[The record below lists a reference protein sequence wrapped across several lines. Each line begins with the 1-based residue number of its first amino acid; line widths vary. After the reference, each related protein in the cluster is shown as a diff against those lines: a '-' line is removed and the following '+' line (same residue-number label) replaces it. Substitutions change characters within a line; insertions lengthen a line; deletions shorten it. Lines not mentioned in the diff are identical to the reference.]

1 VRTTKILAV
10 DDSPVALHKYQLI
23 LSHYT
28 VVTATN
34 GLKALSE
41 LERHIQIDLILLD
54 INMPLMNGLEFLR
67 ALRKEPKYQRI
78 PVIVVS
84 SEGRE
89 SDATRALSLG
99 AQGYLTKPFPSREL
113 LRLVAAHVRLP
124 KLRAQPAP
132 APQRTEE
139 RLTQPTSGAKR
150 VPCGEPCD
158 IVGAG
163 GAWHGLV
170 WNLSSKGV
178 YVVLAV
184 PFKVGDALKLR
195 FSLPGDSA
203 TIACEGRVAWVNL
216 PAFGGGTGAAA
227 PHLPAGCGLEFV
239 ELTEGDRMRI
249 DALVSS
255 RAGVVGRE

>member
-10 DDSPVALHKYQLI
+10 DDSPVALHKYQII

-34 GLKALSE
+34 GLKALAE
-41 LERHIQIDLILLD
+41 LERHIQVDLIILD

-67 ALRKEPKYQRI
+67 ALRKEPKYERI

-89 SDATRALSLG
+89 SDASRALGLG

-113 LRLVAAHVRLP
+113 QRMVAAHVRLP

-139 RLTQPTSGAKR
+139 SLTQPTSGAKR
-150 VPCGEPCD
+150 IPCGEPCD
-158 IVGAG
+158 IIGAG
-163 GAWHGLV
+163 GTWHGLV
-170 WNLSSKGV
+170 WNLSVKGL

-184 PFKVGDALKLR
+184 PFKIGDTLKLQ
-195 FSLPGDSA
+195 FSLPGDPA
-203 TIACEGRVAWVNL
+203 VITCAGKVAWINAPVHS
-216 PAFGGGTGAAA
+216 GGSGAVA
-227 PHLPAGCGLEFV
+227 PHLPAGYGLEFDGLD
-239 ELTEGDRMRI
+239 EADRTRI
-249 DALVSS
+249 DVLVRS
-255 RAGVVGRE
+255 RAAVVGR